1 MSALLAGSV
10 NVPNA
15 ITVLRIMLVP
25 LLVMLVLETPHGSV
39 WVAALFVTLALS
51 DVLDGHIAR
60 SRNLITTL
68 GKLLDPAA
76 DKLLIGGCLLALVA
90 TGRLVWVVA
99 ALIIGRER
107 VVCVLRIFAYRQGT
121 VISASAMGKSKM
133 TAQLAM
139 VTALLLTGA
148 PEAIWE
154 HALVAVTVAVTVAS
168 GVDYFLAFRR
178 TRRATDDER
187 EEQAYRRRVA
197 ACPPE

>member
-1 MSALLAGSV
+1 MSTLLAGSV

-25 LLVMLVLETPHGSV
+25 LLVILVLETPHGSI
-39 WVAALFVTLALS
+39 WVAVLFVTLALS

-60 SRNLITTL
+60 SRNHITTL

-90 TGRLVWVVA
+90 TERLVGPVA
-99 ALIIGRER
+99 ALIIGREVVVSALR
-107 VVCVLRIFAYRQGT
+107 VVAYRQGT
-121 VISASAMGKSKM
+121 VISASAMGKWKM
-133 TAQLAM
+133 TAQIAM

-148 PEAIWE
+148 PDALWQ

-168 GVDYFLAFRR
+168 GVEYFLAFRR
-178 TRRATDDER
+178 
-187 EEQAYRRRVA
+187 A
-197 ACPPE
+197 AARG